1 MTFMPEPGP
10 RAGPT
15 DPLIEIYL
23 ERRAN
28 LVRYFA
34 ARTGSLAVAEDLAQE
49 LYLKIASRDPE
60 VTAENPVALIYRI
73 ATNVMLDRARGETRA
88 AARDGAW
95 RQAAHVTIGGE
106 DVAEETPADE
116 AVASR
121 QRLRQLV
128 DAAADLPPQMQR
140 AFRLHKLE
148 GLSHAETAQA
158 MGISVKSVEKTH
170 LRRPEVA
177 HDETRAVNFYQKL
190 YPTTGGFAPSVTS
203 MPSTGRR
210 MRRLGVGS

>member
-1 MTFMPEPGP
+1 MTFLPEPGP
-10 RAGPT
+10 RTGPT

-23 ERRAN
+23 ERRGN

-34 ARTGSLAVAEDLAQE
+34 ARTGSLALAEDLAQE
-49 LYLKIASRDPE
+49 LYLKIAGRDPE

-95 RQAAHVTIGGE
+95 RQAAHATIGGE
-106 DVAEETPADE
+106 DVAEEAPADE

-158 MGISVKSVEKTH
+158 MGISVKSVEKHISAALKALT
-170 LRRPEVA
+170 A
-177 HDETRAVNFYQKL
+177 
-190 YPTTGGFAPSVTS
+190 
-203 MPSTGRR
+203 
-210 MRRLGVGS
+210 RLGR